1 MAALIWESP
10 FFMSVLADIAL
21 SMILLSK
28 SFCIFANKQRKL
40 YPKTHSKTNNM
51 YKIAIASIACC
62 ISLAIHAQNADM
74 RISELVSTSN
84 WFTLEEEYPQLK
96 DTVQFDFV
104 RLMAEAMI
112 AQNFNREKE
121 ATDMFQTLINSHQ
134 QQIGSGAALYLAE
147 MILRNYEH
155 CGMYGLAA
163 EKADNLIEQIKTS
176 GAPIDYT
183 NLLDIHKK
191 NKALS
196 KYDSTIVIR
205 HRTKDIILPFTMEN
219 TDALFSEQAPVSNR
233 YYIPISVHGTTY
245 QFMLDTGATTTYLSK
260 RFADLI
266 GVEYID
272 YSSPYGQLA
281 YLDSMKLGDVT
292 FKNVIALVHNGT
304 PLDSICHIDA
314 VLGMDLVRRLDEMR
328 IDNKKNQITFPAQT
342 SKKPEFGRNL
352 RCSNQFL
359 FVEAEDAKGPLSVL
373 LDSGAE
379 TGFTY
384 NYFLKHQNELS
395 KFRGTKEITTG
406 GVDGFHS
413 TMAIYVP
420 TVNFIICNQE
430 LKLKD
435 VYVPYMKTKN
445 NYDDIVLGIDFL
457 RKYDNVTLNFKDM
470 FMVIE

>member
-1 MAALIWESP
+1 MAALFRGSP

-196 KYDSTIVIR
+196 KYDSIIVIR

-245 QFMLDTGATTTYLSK
+245 
-260 RFADLI
+260 
-266 GVEYID
+266 
-272 YSSPYGQLA
+272 
-281 YLDSMKLGDVT
+281 
-292 FKNVIALVHNGT
+292 
-304 PLDSICHIDA
+304 
-314 VLGMDLVRRLDEMR
+314 
-328 IDNKKNQITFPAQT
+328 
-342 SKKPEFGRNL
+342 
-352 RCSNQFL
+352 
-359 FVEAEDAKGPLSVL
+359 
-373 LDSGAE
+373 
-379 TGFTY
+379 
-384 NYFLKHQNELS
+384 
-395 KFRGTKEITTG
+395 
-406 GVDGFHS
+406 
-413 TMAIYVP
+413 
-420 TVNFIICNQE
+420 
-430 LKLKD
+430 
-435 VYVPYMKTKN
+435 
-445 NYDDIVLGIDFL
+445 
-457 RKYDNVTLNFKDM
+457 
-470 FMVIE
+470 

>member
-1 MAALIWESP
+1 
-10 FFMSVLADIAL
+10 
-21 SMILLSK
+21 
-28 SFCIFANKQRKL
+28 
-40 YPKTHSKTNNM
+40 M

-191 NKALS
+191 N
-196 KYDSTIVIR
+196 
-205 HRTKDIILPFTMEN
+205 
-219 TDALFSEQAPVSNR
+219 
-233 YYIPISVHGTTY
+233 
-245 QFMLDTGATTTYLSK
+245 
-260 RFADLI
+260 
-266 GVEYID
+266 
-272 YSSPYGQLA
+272 
-281 YLDSMKLGDVT
+281 
-292 FKNVIALVHNGT
+292 
-304 PLDSICHIDA
+304 
-314 VLGMDLVRRLDEMR
+314 
-328 IDNKKNQITFPAQT
+328 QITFPAQT

-420 TVNFIICNQE
+420 TVSFIICNQE